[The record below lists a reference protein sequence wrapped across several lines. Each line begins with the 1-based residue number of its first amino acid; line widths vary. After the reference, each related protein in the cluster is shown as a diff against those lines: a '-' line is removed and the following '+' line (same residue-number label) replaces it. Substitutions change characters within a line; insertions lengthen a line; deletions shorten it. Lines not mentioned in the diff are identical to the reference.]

1 MSKNIRKIVIAIAAS
16 LILVIGGAIIFS
28 KMAANHQ
35 ANQSIIEKCF
45 EDFGEENVVVTKG
58 NYWSEVSC
66 EHH

>member
-1 MSKNIRKIVIAIAAS
+1 MIAIAAS
-16 LILVIGGAIIFS
+16 LILITIGVVTFS

-45 EDFGEENVVVTKG
+45 EDFGEDNVVVTKR
-58 NYWSEVSC
+58 NFWSEVSC